1 MEDTPCTE
9 GAECDLPAQ
18 LLAERQRRE
27 AVEEQLRV
35 EVQRNHDLAE
45 QLHRLQGDHAAA
57 GGPTRSPATPKTPP
71 RGTSPKH
78 ARYEVSR
85 NVLVIDDSGMRLQH
99 LEDLLVR
106 LYGYSFQNALA
117 RQCLE
122 ADNDNE
128 LVSFGTAADIFRGP
142 GKSSLTL
149 SPSVHPSTSP
159 LPASALEMTLN
170 PTLNAAPRLLDLI
183 TKQWERHQDET
194 FSAMKDVADYG
205 DLLLRMCAR
214 AKELVGRDSIIVE
227 VQSPVYVMGDL
238 HGSYRDLHFY
248 VQHLVNFG
256 HMDYTPCKLL
266 FLGDY
271 VDRGEASVEVAAVV
285 LALKCL
291 APDSVFLL
299 RGNHE
304 TTECNANIRT
314 YGASS
319 FIAQCFN
326 KFGQDVGLRVH
337 QAFNEVFAQM
347 PLIAVVDKTVFCV
360 HGGMPKPNP
369 DESFTACLDRLRAPD
384 FPRFELL
391 AMHPDDSPHTLMC
404 KRTAM
409 GLLWS
414 DPAPSDAPLDGR
426 GFGANPQ
433 RGEEIY
439 SWGKAALEAFMAE
452 TGYQYIIRAH
462 EVKQQGLRLCQSGKV
477 ITVFTSSGYCGGDN
491 AAGAL
496 YIANRKL
503 RMVSCLSQRAE
514 MMQQDRENGFHTHP
528 FMGGSSPQHVI
539 QRPDGHAECPDCG
552 QSLPAFALEAHKAEC
567 FNQWL

>member
-1 MEDTPCTE
+1 MTEDSCQLDETE
-9 GAECDLPAQ
+9 LRKKLQWEQQQREEVEGQLQEEMKKNLALQEQIQKLQAELASMPAK
-18 LLAERQRRE
+18 AP
-27 AVEEQLRV
+27 
-35 EVQRNHDLAE
+35 NS
-45 QLHRLQGDHAAA
+45 
-57 GGPTRSPATPKTPP
+57 PMSPRSPTGCAKPPK
-71 RGTSPKH
+71 
-78 ARYEVSR
+78 YEVSR
-85 NVLVIDDSGMRLQH
+85 NVLVIDESGMRLQH

-106 LYGYSFQNALA
+106 LYGFGFQNAFA

-122 ADNDNE
+122 ADDDAE
-128 LVSFGTAADIFRGP
+128 IVSFGTAADILKVPSRNVM
-142 GKSSLTL
+142 L
-149 SPSVHPSTSP
+149 SPSIMPSTSP
-159 LPASALEMTLN
+159 MPASTLELALN
-170 PTLNAAPRLLDLI
+170 PSLSAAPRLIDLL
-183 TKQWERHQDET
+183 TKQWTRHQDET
-194 FSAMKDVADYG
+194 FTAMKDVADYG

-214 AKELVGRDSIIVE
+214 AKELVAKDPIVVE
-227 VQSPVYVMGDL
+227 IQSPLYVMGDL
-238 HGSYRDLHFY
+238 HGSFRDVHFY

-256 HMDYTPCKLL
+256 HLEYTPCKLL

-271 VDRGEASVEVAAVV
+271 VDRGEASVEVAAIV

-291 APDSVFLL
+291 APDRVFLL

-304 TTECNANIRT
+304 TAECNANIRT

-319 FIAQCFN
+319 FIAQCYS
-326 KFGQDVGLRVH
+326 KFGQELGSRVH
-337 QAFNEVFAQM
+337 LAFNEVFAQM

-360 HGGMPKPNP
+360 HGGIPRPNLN
-369 DESFTACLDRLRAPD
+369 ETFVGCLDRLRSPD
-384 FPRFELL
+384 FPRFEHLTV
-391 AMHPDDSPHTLMC
+391 HPDDSAFIQMC
-404 KRTAM
+404 KKTAM

-414 DPAPSDAPLDGR
+414 DPAPAEAAVDAR

-433 RGEEIY
+433 RGDEIY

-503 RMVSCLSQRAE
+503 RMVSCLSQRME
-514 MMQQDRENGFHTHP
+514 MMQQDRENGYPHLLS
-528 FMGGSSPQHVI
+528 MGNGTNTYGQESAKEE
-539 QRPDGHAECPDCG
+539 AECPECG
-552 QSLPAFALEAHKAEC
+552 QSFPIFALQAHKEEC